1 MQQEIL
7 NLLMETGTINAGAF
21 QEYDYNNEY
30 GECKWRHN

>member
-21 QEYDYNNEY
+21 QEHDYNNEY
-30 GECKWRHN
+30 KECEWRQ